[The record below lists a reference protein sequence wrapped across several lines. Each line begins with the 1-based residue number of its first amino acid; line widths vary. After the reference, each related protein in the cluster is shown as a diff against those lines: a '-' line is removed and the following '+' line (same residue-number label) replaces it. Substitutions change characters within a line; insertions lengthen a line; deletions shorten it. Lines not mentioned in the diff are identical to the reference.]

1 MDLGH
6 AFSGIPANIERPR
19 DELLA
24 QVSRYRQ
31 DKRASHA
38 TTDEDYALLYAYSK
52 IPEEHIL
59 QNHVCY
65 DCLSLLTS
73 HSHREPPIVERDSSN
88 FDGVG

>member
-6 AFSGIPANIERPR
+6 TFSDLLANIERSR
-19 DELLA
+19 DELLS
-24 QVSRYRQ
+24 QISRYRQ

-38 TTDEDYALLYAYSK
+38 TSDEDYALLYAYSK

-59 QNHVCY
+59 QNYVTIGI
-65 DCLSLLTS
+65 SLLTS

-88 FDGVG
+88 FDGAW